1 MGVPLGILEKLEKR
15 LARGFADVFGRIGKR
30 ELQPIEI
37 VDGLRSAMD
46 TSAKSFDRTRI
57 LIPHQ
62 YLVTISR
69 RDFDR
74 IQGPGLTKAITAELV
89 KHARAQGYS
98 MGGELEI
105 RIKGSADHRPGSC
118 EVAPQNLAAEVDWR
132 ATLVIDAKRFEL
144 KIGTTSIGREPGDA
158 DLKLEDRALS
168 RRHFEIAW
176 NGESA
181 AVRDCGSTNGT
192 RVNGELLQSNE
203 PISLRPGNRISAG
216 KTEFFFELIPKVA

>member
-1 MGVPLGILEKLEKR
+1 MGAPLGILERLERR
-15 LARGFADVFGRIGKR
+15 LAKGFSDAFGRFGRR

-46 TSAKSFDRTRI
+46 TSAKTFDRDRI
-57 LIPHQ
+57 LVPHQ
-62 YLVTISR
+62 YLITISR

-105 RIKGSADHRPGSC
+105 RIKGSTEFRPGSC
-118 EVAPQNLAAEVDWR
+118 EIEAHDFTGEVDWR
-132 ATLVIDAKRFEL
+132 ASLAVANARFEL
-144 KIGTTSIGREPGDA
+144 KLGTTSVGREPGEA
-158 DLKLEDRALS
+158 DIKLQDRALS

-176 NGESA
+176 NGKNA
-181 AVRDCGSTNGT
+181 ALRDCGSTNGT
-192 RVNGELLQSNE
+192 SINGRLLRPDE
-203 PISLRPGNRISAG
+203 AVGLRPGNRISAG
-216 KTEFFFELIPKVA
+216 KTEFLFELIPRMA

>member
-1 MGVPLGILEKLEKR
+1 MGAPLGILEKIEKK
-15 LARGFADVFGRIGKR
+15 LAKGFSDVFERFGRR
-30 ELQPIEI
+30 ELQPVEI

-46 TSAKSFDRTRI
+46 TSAKTFDRNRI

-74 IQGPGLTKAITAELV
+74 IQGPGLTKAITAEML

-105 RIKGSADHRPGSC
+105 RIKGSSDRRAGSC
-118 EVAPQNLAAEVDWR
+118 EIEPQNLADQVDWR
-132 ATLVIDAKRFEL
+132 ASLVVAASRFEL
-144 KIGTTSIGREPGDA
+144 KLGTTSVGREPGDA
-158 DLKLEDRALS
+158 DIKLQDRALS
-168 RRHFEIAW
+168 RKHFEIAW

-181 AVRDCGSTNGT
+181 ALRDCGSTNGT
-192 RVNGELLQSNE
+192 RVNGLTLEANRAVG
-203 PISLRPGNRISAG
+203 LRPGNRISAG
-216 KTEFFFELIPKVA
+216 KTEFFFELIPRVA

>member
-15 LARGFADVFGRIGKR
+15 LAKGFADVFGRIGKR

-46 TSAKSFDRTRI
+46 TSARSFDRNRI

-62 YLVTISR
+62 YLVTIAR

-98 MGGELEI
+98 MGGELEV
-105 RIKGSADHRPGSC
+105 RIKGSSEHRPGSC
-118 EVAPQNLAAEVDWR
+118 EVESLNLSDSVDWR
-132 ATLVIDAKRFEL
+132 AALVAEAQRFEL
-144 KIGTTSIGREPGDA
+144 KLGTTSVGREPGEA
-158 DLKLEDRALS
+158 DIKLQDRALS
-168 RRHFEIAW
+168 RKHFEIAW

-181 AVRDCGSTNGT
+181 ALRDCGSTNGT
-192 RVNGELLQSNE
+192 RVNGELLVANH
-203 PISLRPGNRISAG
+203 PVSLRPGNRISAG